1 MLTKRTA
8 TTTNSKLRLKIN
20 PILLPWSQFF
30 FLTKVVEFCS
40 ILFYMLFLVKSGN
53 LSVKSSTWR
62 ACRVFILH
70 FMLPRGQ
77 KQKNSSRIRQAS
89 LDIVYL
95 WGTKVEII
103 SNCWICIFYVPRWI
117 WRQKQTKLL
126 YFKIILTSKNWVH
139 FHVTQVQITNN
150 AHTFKIFSVLLFCDV
165 FSCKLLTQVIT
176 QFLLQFGII
185 SICKFFKVYKVLLT
199 CRLVQLFF
207 VFEKILSWCLSSP
220 NCTQN
225 HVIT

>member
-20 PILLPWSQFF
+20 PILLPWSQF

-53 LSVKSSTWR
+53 LSVKSSTLR
-62 ACRVFILH
+62 ASVGF
-70 FMLPRGQ
+70 
-77 KQKNSSRIRQAS
+77 SSFTLCCPEAKDRKTPARIRQAS

-117 WRQKQTKLL
+117 WRQKQIKLL
-126 YFKIILTSKNWVH
+126 YFKIILTSKNEC
-139 FHVTQVQITNN
+139 
-150 AHTFKIFSVLLFCDV
+150 IFM
-165 FSCKLLTQVIT
+165 
-176 QFLLQFGII
+176 
-185 SICKFFKVYKVLLT
+185 
-199 CRLVQLFF
+199 
-207 VFEKILSWCLSSP
+207 
-220 NCTQN
+220 
-225 HVIT
+225 